1 MDSQSQKEAMT
12 EKGAK
17 RKEDSLCA
25 GGVCCVG
32 KSPHSKQK
40 IKCIVSSSLLPRTH
54 FKHSEFRLLCVNSV
68 QRTLCFTKGGPV
80 TVWAELY
87 FGNVFETR
95 SSRNKAQ
102 PSRPHP
108 ATCICVPLA
117 TDVFN

>member
-1 MDSQSQKEAMT
+1 MCLGVYAVWGRVHILSK
-12 EKGAK
+12 KLNV
-17 RKEDSLCA
+17 LCL
-25 GGVCCVG
+25 VLFYQEHISNTQFC
-32 KSPHSKQK
+32 
-40 IKCIVSSSLLPRTH
+40 
-54 FKHSEFRLLCVNSV
+54 LLCVNIV